1 MHMLYA
7 PKQVDARP
15 LSQETGHLYALYLN
29 MKKLAAE
36 MRDVCRMME
45 RTEPWLDS
53 KHRGDAHT
61 RRRKS

>member
-1 MHMLYA
+1 MLYA

-45 RTEPWLDS
+45 RTEPWLEP
-53 KHRGDAHT
+53 KYRRAAHT
-61 RRRKS
+61 QRKKS